1 MGNGMLEYIKVSNKK
16 RCAAIILGCIC
27 YIVMVYLFLKNLGS
41 KGTFLSEYPI
51 LKELVYIVIPVIH
64 VYIFLKNKK
73 R

>member
-1 MGNGMLEYIKVSNKK
+1 MRKNLFNIGNDFM
-16 RCAAIILGCIC
+16 CIC

-41 KGTFLSEYPI
+41 KGTFLIEYPI

-64 VYIFLKNKK
+64 VYIFFKNKK